1 MEFSILLAKI
11 FAAIYLAAG
20 LSLLIN
26 PKFYTKICDDM
37 IKNVA
42 VLYLYGFIA
51 IVGGVF
57 MVSYHNIWEKNW
69 TLVITLFGWA
79 ALIKG
84 FMILVFPKSLCIC
97 KPMFKI
103 RLFSIVAFIIAAFF
117 GYFGFFAK

>member
-20 LSLLIN
+20 LGLLIN
-26 PKFYTKICDDM
+26 PKFYPKIIDDM
-37 IKNVA
+37 VKNTA

-57 MVSYHNIWEKNW
+57 MVSYHNIWEKSW
-69 TLVITLFGWA
+69 VVIITLFGWA
-79 ALIKG
+79 ALLKG
-84 FMILVFPKSLCIC
+84 FMILIFPKSLVIC
-97 KPMFKI
+97 RPMFKM

-117 GYFGFFAK
+117 GYFGFFA